1 MKKIACVGDNC
12 IDYYDATGE
21 AFPGGNP
28 VNVAVYIRRMGG
40 VSSYTGAV
48 GNDRF
53 GTVLLDALREKGV
66 DVSHVKVIPGTT
78 ALTHVTMENG
88 DRVLGDYDEG
98 VMADYRPDVTDV
110 DFLCTH
116 DLVVTGL
123 WGHAEGI
130 LGKVRKRGV
139 PVAFDG
145 AERPFDPAGQIAL
158 PHTDIAFFSDDTLE
172 DEALREK
179 ILRVAAMGPKLVVAT
194 RGSRGSLAWDGV
206 QFYTGGIVSC
216 PVVDTMG
223 AGDSFIAGFLMAW
236 LEGKPVPSCMQ
247 RGAEQAAF
255 TIGYAGGW

>member
-28 VNVAVYIRRMGG
+28 VNGAVYIRRMGG

-88 DRVLGDYDEG
+88 DRVLGEYDEG

-130 LGKVRKRGV
+130 LEKVRKRDV